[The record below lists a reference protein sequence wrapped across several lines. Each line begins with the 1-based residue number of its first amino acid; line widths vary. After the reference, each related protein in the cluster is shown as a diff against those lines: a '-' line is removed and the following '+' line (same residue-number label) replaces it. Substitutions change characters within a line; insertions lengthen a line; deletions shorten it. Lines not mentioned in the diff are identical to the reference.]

1 MVSATNF
8 QMVQQKI
15 IHIMCV
21 YICVYIYV
29 CVCVYMYIITY
40 VCIHKHTDIHMHIHR
55 EKANWTNV
63 NN

>member
-15 IHIMCV
+15 IHILCI
-21 YICVYIYV
+21 YIHIYIYK
-29 CVCVYMYIITY
+29 ITY
-40 VCIHKHTDIHMHIHR
+40 VYIHKHTDIHMHIQR

-63 NN
+63 NS